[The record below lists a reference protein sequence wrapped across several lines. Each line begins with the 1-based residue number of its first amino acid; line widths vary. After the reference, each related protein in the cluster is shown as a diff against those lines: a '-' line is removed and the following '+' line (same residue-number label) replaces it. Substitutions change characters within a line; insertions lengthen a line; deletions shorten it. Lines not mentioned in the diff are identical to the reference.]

1 MNSGIAFGK
10 ITKEESYF
18 NGRIKTTKVSYSVP
32 ELVKDK
38 NDTLTE
44 LMKALDL
51 ITSKQTDTLTIKI
64 EADPKTHAFRLITKS
79 YVVEKK

>member
-1 MNSGIAFGK
+1 MNSGIHFGK
-10 ITKEESYF
+10 VIQEDSYF
-18 NGRIKTTKVSYSVP
+18 NGRIKSTKLSYQVP

-38 NDTLTE
+38 TETLTE

-51 ITSKQTDTLTIKI
+51 ITSKQTDCLTIKI
-64 EADPKTHAFRLITKS
+64 EADPKTHQFKLITKS